1 VNPSA
6 QVMVR
11 RLVGLA
17 ELLGAAVGWLFTLLS
32 LPFCLPSGS
41 VHLLRSS
48 PETLDAPRA
57 FGIQSAGLSSAPLN
71 VPLPELTLISMRVSS
86 MGPTI

>member
-1 VNPSA
+1 
-6 QVMVR
+6 MVR

-48 PETLDAPRA
+48 PETLGTPRA
-57 FGIQSAGLSSAPLN
+57 FGIQLSMAMRKSPQVAIKKSPL
-71 VPLPELTLISMRVSS
+71 VAK
-86 MGPTI
+86 